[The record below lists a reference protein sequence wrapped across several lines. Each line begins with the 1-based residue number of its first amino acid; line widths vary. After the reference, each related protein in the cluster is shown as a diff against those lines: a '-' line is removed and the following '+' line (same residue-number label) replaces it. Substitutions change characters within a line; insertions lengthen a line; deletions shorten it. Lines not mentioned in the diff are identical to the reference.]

1 MGARG
6 PPCVHTSAPFS
17 HSRPIPIYTCPLLFS
32 CSLKSSAT
40 DVSAQATMKGVAKCD
55 KHFELQSSVSQ
66 QNLERTLRFQGIP
79 ESTPTSAPIVS
90 LPSFLLPIYSL
101 GSGGGGVVVFFCT
114 SRIAGARKRALRRS
128 LSCFQY
134 MLGVAR
140 FLGGVAFGSTLS
152 VSTSACS
159 KAKEEGIVSLVG
171 IEPPSAPHP
180 SQFLLKA

>member
-1 MGARG
+1 
-6 PPCVHTSAPFS
+6 
-17 HSRPIPIYTCPLLFS
+17 
-32 CSLKSSAT
+32 
-40 DVSAQATMKGVAKCD
+40 MKGVAKCD

-79 ESTPTSAPIVS
+79 ESTPASAPIVS

-101 GSGGGGVVVFFCT
+101 GSGGGGGWLC
-114 SRIAGARKRALRRS
+114 SSARQGLQGARKRALRRS

-159 KAKEEGIVSLVG
+159 KAKEEGGSSRSSG
-171 IEPPSAPHP
+171 SNPPFRSTPFP
-180 SQFLLKA
+180 ISSQGMMLG

>member
-1 MGARG
+1 MLSLCAQLSSLLNYSPLGACSSSARELGARRVWARG
-6 PPCVHTSAPFS
+6 VPRVSTLLLLFRTRVPF
-17 HSRPIPIYTCPLLFS
+17 PLYTCPLLFS

-79 ESTPTSAPIVS
+79 ESTPASAPIVS

-114 SRIAGARKRALRRS
+114 SRIAGCAETCASAGLCRVFSTCLVWLAS
-128 LSCFQY
+128 L
-134 MLGVAR
+134 A
-140 FLGGVAFGSTLS
+140 
-152 VSTSACS
+152 
-159 KAKEEGIVSLVG
+159 E
-171 IEPPSAPHP
+171 
-180 SQFLLKA
+180 